1 MKMKDEIL
9 PFTPSFLPFVAVIK
23 ATLVTV
29 LNVSSV
35 KLNDLKAW
43 VLLPDLEWN
52 LVKVI
57 GTVPG
62 KISQL

>member
-1 MKMKDEIL
+1 MKSYL
-9 PFTPSFLPFVAVIK
+9 LLLSSLPFVAVIK

-43 VLLPDLEWN
+43 VLLPDREWN